1 MGGARGL
8 RSRAC
13 TSRLINAYRER
24 AFIDEMR
31 DETSEVRILKS
42 SVRKFV
48 FRDLQKIDGYIDPPD
63 ALVFLSLI
71 EKQKE
76 ENLSG
81 GLAEIGVYYGRS
93 YFLLRKISA
102 PDNNV
107 LAIDLFD
114 IEADDAQYSR
124 VLDNGRSLGI
134 PVDEELVISGDS
146 TRLDPQAII
155 DKVGQVRFFS
165 IDGGHLLRHVAADS
179 HLAKSVLADHGI
191 IAFDDTFN
199 PAWPEVTIGVSD
211 FLRRNSDTFV
221 AFCMTKYKT
230 YVCRRD
236 FHEIY
241 RAAICEARHL
251 MPFEHTEMDFLG
263 SKVIRLHN
271 PLNRRVAY
279 ELLQRLGMG
288 ALSEW
293 AYRHG

>member
-1 MGGARGL
+1 MREENKWGL
-8 RSRAC
+8 H
-13 TSRLINAYRER
+13 
-24 AFIDEMR
+24 
-31 DETSEVRILKS
+31 LKS

-71 EKQKE
+71 EKQRQEK
-76 ENLSG
+76 LDG
-81 GLAEIGVYYGRS
+81 GLVEIGVYYGRS

-102 PDNNV
+102 PDDNV

-114 IEADDAQYSR
+114 IEPGGAQYQR
-124 VLDNGRSLGI
+124 FLDNGRSLGI
-134 PVDEELVISGDS
+134 PVDEDLVITGDS

-165 IDGGHLLRHVAADS
+165 IDGGHLLRHIVADS
-179 HLAKSVLADHGI
+179 RLAKSVLADHGI

-211 FLRRNSDTFV
+211 FLRRNSDTFA

-236 FHEIY
+236 FHEVY
-241 RAAICEARHL
+241 RAALGKARHL
-251 MPFEHTEMDFLG
+251 LPFEHAEMDFLG
-263 SKVIRLHN
+263 SKVLRLHN
-271 PLNRRVAY
+271 PINRRVAY
-279 ELLQRLGMG
+279 ELLQRLGLG
-288 ALSEW
+288 AVSEW
-293 AYRHG
+293 AYRPV

>member
-1 MGGARGL
+1 M
-8 RSRAC
+8 
-13 TSRLINAYRER
+13 
-24 AFIDEMR
+24 
-31 DETSEVRILKS
+31 KS
-42 SVRKFV
+42 NVRKFV
-48 FRDLQKIDGYIDPPD
+48 FHDLQKIDGYIDPPD

-93 YFLLRKISA
+93 YFLLRKLSA
-102 PDNNV
+102 PDSNV

-114 IEADDAQYSR
+114 IEEDDAQYQR
-124 VLDNGRSLGI
+124 FLDNGKSLGI

-146 TRLDPQAII
+146 TQLDPQAIT
-155 DKVGQVRFFS
+155 DKIGQVRFFS
-165 IDGGHLLRHVAADS
+165 IDGGHLLHHVVADS
-179 HLAKSVLADHGI
+179 RLAKNVLADHGI

-211 FLRRNSDTFV
+211 FLRRNSDTFA

-230 YVCRRD
+230 YVCRRE
-236 FHEIY
+236 FHDLY
-241 RAAICEARHL
+241 QMAVRDAPHL
-251 MPFEHTEMDFLG
+251 KPFEQAEMDFLG

-271 PLNRRVAY
+271 PINRRVAY
-279 ELLQRLGMG
+279 ELMQRMGMS

>member
-1 MGGARGL
+1 M
-8 RSRAC
+8 
-13 TSRLINAYRER
+13 
-24 AFIDEMR
+24 
-31 DETSEVRILKS
+31 KS

-71 EKQKE
+71 EKQKR

-102 PDNNV
+102 PDANV

-114 IEADDAQYSR
+114 IEADDTQYQR
-124 VLDNGRSLGI
+124 FLDNGISLGI

-179 HLAKSVLADHGI
+179 YLAKSVLADHGI

-236 FHEIY
+236 FYEIY
-241 RAAICEARHL
+241 QAAISEAQHL
-251 MPFEHTEMDFLG
+251 RPFEHTEMDFLG

>member
-1 MGGARGL
+1 M
-8 RSRAC
+8 
-13 TSRLINAYRER
+13 
-24 AFIDEMR
+24 
-31 DETSEVRILKS
+31 
-42 SVRKFV
+42 
-48 FRDLQKIDGYIDPPD
+48 FRDLQRIDGYIDPPD

-71 EKQKE
+71 GRQRQ
-76 ENLSG
+76 ENLLG

-102 PDNNV
+102 PDSNV

-114 IEADDAQYSR
+114 IEENDEQYQR
-124 VLDNGRSLGI
+124 FLDNGRSLGI

-155 DKVGQVRFFS
+155 DKIGHVRFFS
-165 IDGGHLLRHVAADS
+165 IDGGHLLRHVLADS
-179 HLAKSVLADHGI
+179 HLAESVLADHGI

-211 FLRRNSDTFV
+211 FLRRNSDTFS

-236 FHEIY
+236 FHDFY
-241 RAAICEARHL
+241 RAAISEALHL
-251 MPFEHTEMDFLG
+251 RPFEHAEMDFLG

-279 ELLQRLGMG
+279 ELLQRLGMS